1 MRGTKI
7 QQNLKGGTSMKGVQT
22 KFHYILKIV
31 AKCGNPKLLGEEMSV
46 IQWHIIWTLEIV
58 LLRVRVVWIHQVKF
72 KLATRFHLQY
82 PSTG

>member
-1 MRGTKI
+1 MTQLNNNNNNKFKTMRGTKI

-46 IQWHIIWTLEIV
+46 IQWHIIE
-58 LLRVRVVWIHQVKF
+58 H
-72 KLATRFHLQY
+72 
-82 PSTG
+82 